1 MDVINP
7 FLVMVVM
14 FLLSL
19 FAGFNGT
26 SLSSLFVPDSSR
38 ALV

>member
-26 SLSSLFVPDSSR
+26 LSSLFVPDSSR